1 MPSRFFGGLTLAAI
15 LVMGLALAACGSSDD
30 TNSDSTATAAL
41 SKSEF
46 LKQGNAICA
55 KGNKALNQVG
65 SQTFTKNQKPTQAQ
79 LEQFTAQTTPIIQGE
94 IDGIRALGAPA
105 GDEQQVN
112 AILDE
117 AQSAL
122 DKAKQDPN
130 VFVNGDPFKKAN
142 QDANAYG
149 LTACGG
155 S

>member
-30 TNSDSTATAAL
+30 TSSTATAL

-46 LKQGNAICA
+46 VKQGNAICA
-55 KGNKALNQVG
+55 KGNKSTNQIAN
-65 SQTFTKNQKPTQAQ
+65 QTFTNGQKPTQAQ
-79 LEQFTAQTTPIIQGE
+79 LEQFTTQVAPIIQGE
-94 IDGIRALGAPA
+94 IDGIRALGIPA

-112 AILDE
+112 KILDD

-122 DKAKQDPN
+122 DKAKKDPS
-130 VFVNGDPFKKAN
+130 VFVNGDPFKQAN
-142 QDANAYG
+142 QEAKAYG

-155 S
+155 G